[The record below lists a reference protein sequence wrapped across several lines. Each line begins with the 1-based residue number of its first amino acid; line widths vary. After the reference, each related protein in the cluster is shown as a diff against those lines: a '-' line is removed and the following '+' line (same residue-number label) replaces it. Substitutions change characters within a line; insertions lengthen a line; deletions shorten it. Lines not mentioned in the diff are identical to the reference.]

1 MSLEKGSKYRYGFDE
16 DGVIEVS
23 RIITILEDGIF
34 LTSYQEGYQIKPG
47 ADYSKEDARTI
58 DIAQKLHTPEVVA
71 AYGAKIAEIEAEN
84 VAEK

>member
-1 MSLEKGSKYRYGFDE
+1 MSLEKSSTYGYGFDE

-23 RIITILEDGIF
+23 RVITILEDGVV

-47 ADYSKEDARTI
+47 ADYSKEDLRTK
-58 DIAQKLHTPEVVA
+58 DVAGKLHTPEVVA
-71 AYGAKIAEIEAEN
+71 AYVASQAEN